1 MKWKA
6 ALFLDGTDRPA
17 AQTILVNDYRKNGGL
32 KPGSRFHIRFPIG
45 FVRGD
50 EAWTTLEIR
59 NAAVRKVVLEPIMD
73 RILDFGKRP
82 YLEEDRMPRVVK
94 MNGVGEL
101 GEHLSDLSRRSEE
114 RSEGEGS
121 VGRGMNR
128 RW

>member
-50 EAWTTLEIR
+50 EAWTPLEIR
-59 NAAVRKVVLEPIMD
+59 NAAVRKVVLEPILARLLAFVERHYMRGAPMS
-73 RILDFGKRP
+73 RI
-82 YLEEDRMPRVVK
+82 
-94 MNGVGEL
+94 
-101 GEHLSDLSRRSEE
+101 E
-114 RSEGEGS
+114 RLN
-121 VGRGMNR
+121 VA
-128 RW
+128 